1 MSSTSS
7 DNELLHTNRDFYD
20 RLWSGASLVDP
31 ERFNTWPLVR
41 QLAGRAPRRLEV
53 GPGLRP
59 RLPLA
64 GTHYVD
70 ISPPALAE
78 LEKRGGLARSAP
90 VNELPF
96 PDRSFDLI
104 CALDIIEHVEDD
116 AGAVAEL
123 ARVAAAG
130 ATVLLSV
137 PLHPEYWSP
146 FDDLV
151 GHHRRY
157 SPEQLTELLS
167 AHGLTVEQSA
177 VFGMKPRFTWLNR
190 LGLWFLKHQR
200 ALALWTYNRILM
212 PQAVRRQRPL
222 QLVNGMVD
230 TEGVDEVFLVCRS
243 EPRSSGTEPRP
254 TASCPAQVGP
264 PWPAVEG

>member
-1 MSSTSS
+1 MSSTRS
-7 DNELLHTNRDFYD
+7 DSELLHTNRDFYD
-20 RLWSGASLVDP
+20 GLWSGASLVEP

-41 QLAGRAPRRLEV
+41 RLARHAPRRLEV

-59 RLPLA
+59 RLPLVE
-64 GTHYVD
+64 THFVD
-70 ISPPALAE
+70 ISLPALAE
-78 LEKRGGLARSAP
+78 LEKHGGLARSAR
-90 VNELPF
+90 VDELPF

-116 AGAVAEL
+116 RGAVAEL

-146 FDDLV
+146 FDELV

-157 SPEQLTELLS
+157 SPEQLNELLS
-167 AHGLTVEQSA
+167 AHGLTVQQSA
-177 VFGMKPRFTWLNR
+177 VFGMKPRSTRLNR

-200 ALALWTYNRILM
+200 VLALWTYNRILM
-212 PQAVRRQRPL
+212 PHAVKRQPRL
-222 QLVNGMVD
+222 QLVDGMVD
-230 TEGVDEVFLVCRS
+230 TEGVDEVFLVCRA
-243 EPRSSGTEPRP
+243 SS
-254 TASCPAQVGP
+254 
-264 PWPAVEG
+264 